1 MPVKMKMDEF
11 EVIARKLMDE
21 IEEPRGPKEPTPP
34 KIA

>member
-21 IEEPRGPKEPTPP
+21 IWGAARAERAHAT
-34 KIA
+34 